1 MALALYRKYRPATF
15 AEVVGQ
21 EHVTSP
27 LVNAIDKGR
36 INHAYLFSG
45 PRGCGKTSSARILAR
60 SLNCVQG
67 PTSTPCGVCPS
78 CVALAPDGP
87 GSLDVMEIDA
97 ASHGGVD
104 DARELRERAFFAPVN
119 SRYKVYIVDEAHMV
133 TTQGFNALLKV
144 VEEPPEFLVFVFA
157 TTEPDKVLPTIR
169 SRTHHYPF
177 RLVPPSTLRGLL
189 EKTCA
194 AEGVTVEPTVF
205 PLVVRA
211 GGGSVRDS
219 LSILDQL
226 LAGAGP
232 EGVTYRSAVG
242 LLGVTDDALLDET
255 VDALAASD
263 APGVFR
269 AVDRVVEAGHDPRRF
284 ATDLLDRLR
293 DLIVLDAVPEAGGNG
308 LLDSPPDRMDVMSRQ
323 AQALGA
329 ATLSRLADTVHE
341 GLTEMRGT
349 TAPRLLLELVCAR
362 MLLPGVDGSAVAT
375 LQRLE
380 RLERRMSIAGE
391 HAGRPLSEI
400 AAPAPA
406 PAARPALDPTPA
418 PAPAP
423 ARTPA
428 PGPTPAP
435 IPAPAP
441 ARTPEPAADRPGES
455 AAAAA
460 ARKAYVRPSQTRSG
474 AEPTPSAPAAAPAA
488 EGVDGWPTTA
498 RPGAMAAA
506 AAPAAAPAPTAPTDT
521 PVPATADDDWPATVP
536 PGSAAAG
543 PPAAAPPAAA
553 PPAAQEPVPA
563 QQPAR
568 GPAVAAGEP
577 EIPLPPEPDD
587 DEDWPR
593 TTRSSASSPAAGRPA
608 PAPRAAAEHSPAPRG
623 GEPTP
628 LVSADPEPAAADGA
642 LTTADVRR
650 IWPELLSVVKRH
662 KRTTE
667 ALLKSAQVHDLTNGT
682 LTLAATSPA
691 LAKMLGDDLN
701 RDIVRQ
707 ALEELLGV
715 RWKVQAVVDTPGR
728 PAPGTPPPSPEAAR
742 AATRAAETAEA
753 DELLAER
760 AADVADGGG
769 DAAPAL
775 DAEQAALQLLRTQ
788 LGARP
793 IDS

>member
-21 EHVTSP
+21 EHVTAP
-27 LVNAIDKGR
+27 LVNAVDGGR

-60 SLNCVQG
+60 SLNCEQG
-67 PTSTPCGVCPS
+67 PTSTPCGVCGS

-87 GSLDVMEIDA
+87 GSLDVIEIDA

-104 DARELRERAFFAPVN
+104 DARDLRERAFFAPVN

-133 TTQGFNALLKV
+133 SSQGFNALLKV

-157 TTEPDKVLPTIR
+157 TTEPDKVLSTIR

-177 RLVPPSTLRGLL
+177 RLVPPTTLRGLL

-232 EGVTYRSAVG
+232 EGVTYKTAVG

-255 VDALAASD
+255 IDALAAHD
-263 APGVFR
+263 AAGVFR

-293 DLIVLDAVPEAGGNG
+293 DLIVLDAVPDAGGNG
-308 LLDSPPDRMDVMSRQ
+308 LLDSPSDRLDLMSQQ
-323 AQALGA
+323 AQALGS
-329 ATLSRLADTVHE
+329 ATLSRMADTVHE

-362 MLLPGVDGSAVAT
+362 MLLPGTDGSAVAT

-391 HAGRPLSEI
+391 HAGRPQTED
-400 AAPAPA
+400 APQQP
-406 PAARPALDPTPA
+406 ARPAEA
-418 PAPAP
+418 RPAP
-423 ARTPA
+423 ARAPEPA
-428 PGPTPAP
+428 RPAAVAP
-435 IPAPAP
+435 ADAPAP
-441 ARTPEPAADRPGES
+441 VRAAPAEPVRQQP
-455 AAAAA
+455 AAAATG
-460 ARKAYVRPSQTRSG
+460 YVRPSQRRE
-474 AEPTPSAPAAAPAA
+474 AAAPAPEPAPPAAAPAA
-488 EGVDGWPTTA
+488 DDWPETVQ
-498 RPGAMAAA
+498 PGSRTR
-506 AAPAAAPAPTAPTDT
+506 AAAPAPDAPA
-521 PVPATADDDWPATVP
+521 PA
-536 PGSAAAG
+536 AAAG
-543 PPAAAPPAAA
+543 RPDARSVRPATD
-553 PPAAQEPVPA
+553 EPD
-563 QQPAR
+563 
-568 GPAVAAGEP
+568 
-577 EIPLPPEPDD
+577 IPLPPEPTD
-587 DEDWPR
+587 DEDWPHPAR
-593 TTRSSASSPAAGRPA
+593 PAAVRAAAARVEEPA
-608 PAPRAAAEHSPAPRG
+608 PAAAPRPAAESSPVPRG

-628 LVSADPEPAAADGA
+628 VVSANPPESEGTLD
-642 LTTADVRR
+642 TSDVRR
-650 IWPELLSVVKRH
+650 VWPELLKVVRGH

-667 ALLKSAQVHDLTNGT
+667 ALLKSAQVHDLAGGV
-682 LTLAATSPA
+682 LTLEATSPA

-701 RDIVRQ
+701 KDVLRASLQ
-707 ALEELLGV
+707 ELLGV
-715 RWKVQAVVDTPGR
+715 RWKVQVVVAGAA
-728 PAPGTPPPSPEAAR
+728 APGPPVSREDAREAAR
-742 AATRAAETAEA
+742 AAEAAEAR
-753 DELLAER
+753 ELMAER
-760 AADVADGGG
+760 AAEESGSGGEP
-769 DAAPAL
+769 AAVVDP
-775 DAEQAALQLLRTQ
+775 EQAALSLLRTQ

-793 IDS
+793 IES

>member
-21 EHVTSP
+21 EHVTAP
-27 LVNAIDKGR
+27 LMNAVDGGR

-60 SLNCVQG
+60 SLNCEQG
-67 PTSTPCGVCPS
+67 PTSTPCGVCGS
-78 CVALAPDGP
+78 CIALAPDGP
-87 GSLDVMEIDA
+87 GSIDVMEIDA

-104 DARELRERAFFAPVN
+104 DARDLREKAFFAPVH

-133 TTQGFNALLKV
+133 SSQGFNALLKV

-157 TTEPDKVLPTIR
+157 TTEPEKVLPTIR

-189 EKTCA
+189 ERTCA

-242 LLGVTDDALLDET
+242 LLGVTDEALLDEA

-263 APGVFR
+263 APGVFQ

-308 LLDSPPDRMDVMSRQ
+308 LLDSPPDRIDVMSRQ

-362 MLLPGVDGSAVAT
+362 MLLPGVDGSAAAT

-391 HAGRPLSEI
+391 HAGRPE
-400 AAPAPA
+400 AAAVPAPVREPARPAPVQAPPPAVHTPAAPAAPAAPAPQAAAPQAPAPEPVAPPVAAPTSRPAYVRPSQARSAPAAPTPAPASPPAPEGDDGWPVTARPGTPAPA
-406 PAARPALDPTPA
+406 PAAA
-418 PAPAP
+418 
-423 ARTPA
+423 
-428 PGPTPAP
+428 
-435 IPAPAP
+435 
-441 ARTPEPAADRPGES
+441 
-455 AAAAA
+455 
-460 ARKAYVRPSQTRSG
+460 Q
-474 AEPTPSAPAAAPAA
+474 
-488 EGVDGWPTTA
+488 
-498 RPGAMAAA
+498 
-506 AAPAAAPAPTAPTDT
+506 
-521 PVPATADDDWPATVP
+521 
-536 PGSAAAG
+536 
-543 PPAAAPPAAA
+543 
-553 PPAAQEPVPA
+553 PPAAQPHAAEPPRPRSESAPPSDV
-563 QQPAR
+563 
-568 GPAVAAGEP
+568 
-577 EIPLPPEPDD
+577 PLPPEPTD
-587 DEDWPR
+587 DEDWPQPAR
-593 TTRSSASSPAAGRPA
+593 PAAEPPRAPAPAADAGAA
-608 PAPRAAAEHSPAPRG
+608 PAPRAAAESAPAPRG

-628 LVSADPEPAAADGA
+628 LVSATAAEPADDGA

-650 IWPELLSVVKRH
+650 IWPELLKVVRGH

-667 ALLKSAQVHDLTNGT
+667 ALLKSAQVHDLTNGV

-701 RDIVRQ
+701 KDVIRQ
-707 ALEELLGV
+707 SLQELLGV
-715 RWKVQAVVDTPGR
+715 RWKVQAVVDGGPGQ
-728 PAPGTPPPSPEAAR
+728 PGAAGGGSGGGAPVSPEAAR
-742 AATRAAETAEA
+742 AAVQAAESAEA
-753 DELLAER
+753 DELMAER
-760 AADVADGGG
+760 AADAASGDTA

-775 DAEQAALQLLRTQ
+775 DPEAAALQLLRTQ

>member
-21 EHVTSP
+21 EHVTTP
-27 LVNAIDKGR
+27 LVNAVDGGR

-60 SLNCVQG
+60 SLNCEQG
-67 PTSTPCGVCPS
+67 PTSTPCGVCAS
-78 CVALAPDGP
+78 CISLAPDGP
-87 GSLDVMEIDA
+87 GSIDVIEIDA

-104 DARELRERAFFAPVN
+104 DARELRERAFFAPVH

-157 TTEPDKVLPTIR
+157 TTEPEKVLPTIR

-226 LAGAGP
+226 LAGSGP
-232 EGVTYRSAVG
+232 EGVTYREAVG
-242 LLGVTDDALLDET
+242 LLGVTDEALLDET

-263 APGVFR
+263 APGVFQ

-293 DLIVLDAVPEAGGNG
+293 DLIVLDAVPEAGGTG
-308 LLDSPPDRMDVMSRQ
+308 LLDCPPDRLDLMTRQ

-362 MLLPGVDGSAVAT
+362 MLLPGVDGSATAT

-391 HAGRPLSEI
+391 HAGRPEP
-400 AAPAPA
+400 AAVPAPVREAVRPAPAPVATPAPA
-406 PAARPALDPTPA
+406 PAAA
-418 PAPAP
+418 PVA
-423 ARTPA
+423 
-428 PGPTPAP
+428 
-435 IPAPAP
+435 
-441 ARTPEPAADRPGES
+441 EPAAP
-455 AAAAA
+455 AAAPSGG
-460 ARKAYVRPSQTRSG
+460 RPAYVRPSQARATP
-474 AEPTPSAPAAAPAA
+474 AAPTPAAPTPATSPQA
-488 EGVDGWPTTA
+488 PTPATSPQAPPAPEGDDGWPVTA
-498 RPGAMAAA
+498 RPGAP
-506 AAPAAAPAPTAPTDT
+506 APAPSAAQPAAPAPPRPRSAGAP
-521 PVPATADDDWPATVP
+521 
-536 PGSAAAG
+536 
-543 PPAAAPPAAA
+543 
-553 PPAAQEPVPA
+553 
-563 QQPAR
+563 
-568 GPAVAAGEP
+568 EP
-577 EIPLPPEPDD
+577 EVPLPPEPTD
-587 DEDWPR
+587 DEDWPQPVR
-593 TTRSSASSPAAGRPA
+593 PAAATPTRDAPPA
-608 PAPRAAAEHSPAPRG
+608 PQPARDAGPAPEPSPAPRAAAESAPAPRG

-628 LVSADPEPAAADGA
+628 LVSATAAEPSGGDGA
-642 LTTADVRR
+642 LTTTDVRR
-650 IWPELLSVVKRH
+650 IWPELLKVVRGH

-667 ALLKSAQVHDLTNGT
+667 ALLKSAQVHDLTNGVLT
-682 LTLAATSPA
+682 LTATSPA

-701 RDIVRQ
+701 KDVVRQ
-707 ALEELLGV
+707 SLEELLGV
-715 RWKVQAVVDTPGR
+715 RWKIQAVVDGGPGSSGA
-728 PAPGTPPPSPEAAR
+728 PAGGPGGAPVSPEAAR
-742 AATRAAETAEA
+742 AAARAAESAEA
-753 DELLAER
+753 DELMAER
-760 AADVADGGG
+760 DATPGSD
-769 DAAPAL
+769 DAAPAV

>member
-21 EHVTSP
+21 EHVTAP
-27 LVNAIDKGR
+27 LVNAVDGGR

-60 SLNCVQG
+60 SLNCEQG
-67 PTSTPCGVCPS
+67 PTSTPCGVCGS

-87 GSLDVMEIDA
+87 GSLDVIEIDA

-104 DARELRERAFFAPVN
+104 DARDLRERAFFAPVN

-177 RLVPPSTLRGLL
+177 RLVPPTTLRGLL

-194 AEGVTVEPTVF
+194 AEGVTVEATVF

-232 EGVTYRSAVG
+232 EGVTYRTAVG

-255 VDALAASD
+255 IDALAAHD
-263 APGVFR
+263 AAGVFR

-293 DLIVLDAVPEAGGNG
+293 DLIVLDAVPDAGSNG
-308 LLDSPPDRMDVMSRQ
+308 LLDSPSDRLDLMSQQ
-323 AQALGA
+323 AQALGS
-329 ATLSRLADTVHE
+329 ATLSRMADTVHE

-362 MLLPGVDGSAVAT
+362 MMLPGADDSAVAT

-391 HAGRPLSEI
+391 NAGRPAVSS
-400 AAPAPA
+400 AP
-406 PAARPALDPTPA
+406 
-418 PAPAP
+418 
-423 ARTPA
+423 
-428 PGPTPAP
+428 
-435 IPAPAP
+435 
-441 ARTPEPAADRPGES
+441 
-455 AAAAA
+455 
-460 ARKAYVRPSQTRSG
+460 
-474 AEPTPSAPAAAPAA
+474 PAAAPPHR
-488 EGVDGWPTTA
+488 EPPV
-498 RPGAMAAA
+498 
-506 AAPAAAPAPTAPTDT
+506 APAAETAAPKREYQRPSRREPPRAPAP
-521 PVPATADDDWPATVP
+521 
-536 PGSAAAG
+536 S
-543 PPAAAPPAAA
+543 AAPPAAA
-553 PPAAQEPVPA
+553 PAADGWPETAKPGSGGRSTPRAEPD
-563 QQPAR
+563 
-568 GPAVAAGEP
+568 
-577 EIPLPPEPDD
+577 IPLPPEPTD
-587 DEDWPR
+587 DEDWPH
-593 TTRSSASSPAAGRPA
+593 PAQPGAV
-608 PAPRAAAEHSPAPRG
+608 RAAAARAEAPGPAADPRPAAESSPVPRG

-628 LVSADPEPAAADGA
+628 VVSANPPESDGT
-642 LTTADVRR
+642 LTTSDVRR
-650 IWPELLSVVKRH
+650 VWPELLQVVRGH

-667 ALLKSAQVHDLTNGT
+667 ALLKSAQVHDLAGGV

-701 RDIVRQ
+701 KDVLRQ
-707 ALEELLGV
+707 SLQELLGV
-715 RWKVQAVVDTPGR
+715 RWKVQVVVEGAA
-728 PAPGTPPPSPEAAR
+728 APGPTVSNAAAREAAR
-742 AATRAAETAEA
+742 AAEAAEAR
-753 DELLAER
+753 ELMAER
-760 AADVADGGG
+760 AEEASSDGTREPEPVV
-769 DAAPAL
+769 DP
-775 DAEQAALQLLRTQ
+775 EQAALSLLRTQ

-793 IDS
+793 IES

>member
-1 MALALYRKYRPATF
+1 VALALYRKYRPATF

-21 EHVTSP
+21 EHVTAP
-27 LVNAIDKGR
+27 LMNAVDSGR

-60 SLNCVQG
+60 SLNCEQG
-67 PTSTPCGVCPS
+67 PTSTPCGVCGS
-78 CVALAPDGP
+78 CISLAPDGP
-87 GSLDVMEIDA
+87 GSIDVMEIDA

-104 DARELRERAFFAPVN
+104 DARDLREKAFFAPVH

-157 TTEPDKVLPTIR
+157 TTEPEKVLPTIR

-242 LLGVTDDALLDET
+242 LLGVTDEALLDEA

-308 LLDSPPDRMDVMSRQ
+308 LLDSPPDRIDVMSRQ
-323 AQALGA
+323 AQALGG

-362 MLLPGVDGSAVAT
+362 MLLPGVDGSAAAT

-391 HAGRPLSEI
+391 HAGRPEAPVAAVPVAAAPVRAPAP

-406 PAARPALDPTPA
+406 A
-418 PAPAP
+418 PAPA
-423 ARTPA
+423 APA
-428 PGPTPAP
+428 PVA
-435 IPAPAP
+435 APAP
-441 ARTPEPAADRPGES
+441 AAPAAE
-455 AAAAA
+455 
-460 ARKAYVRPSQTRSG
+460 
-474 AEPTPSAPAAAPAA
+474 PAAAPAA
-488 EGVDGWPTTA
+488 SAA
-498 RPGAMAAA
+498 RREYVRPSQARA
-506 AAPAAAPAPTAPTDT
+506 AAPAAAAPAP
-521 PVPATADDDWPATVP
+521 PVPAAPEGDDGWPVTARPGALGSTP
-536 PGSAAAG
+536 PRAAPTP
-543 PPAAAPPAAA
+543 PPAPPVADTPPAE
-553 PPAAQEPVPA
+553 EPRPRPQA
-563 QQPAR
+563 TD
-568 GPAVAAGEP
+568 EP
-577 EIPLPPEPDD
+577 DVPLPPEPTD
-587 DEDWPR
+587 DEDWPQ
-593 TTRSSASSPAAGRPA
+593 PARPTA
-608 PAPRAAAEHSPAPRG
+608 PRATPVPRAAAESAPTPRG

-628 LVSADPEPAAADGA
+628 LVSATAAEPAGEDGA

-650 IWPELLSVVKRH
+650 IWPELLAVVKRH

-701 RDIVRQ
+701 KDIVRQ

-715 RWKVQAVVDTPGR
+715 RWKVQAVVDTPGQSAAG
-728 PAPGTPPPSPEAAR
+728 PTVTPEAAR
-742 AATRAAETAEA
+742 AAAAAAETAEA
-753 DELLAER
+753 DELMAER
-760 AADVADGGG
+760 AADVASGGTA

-775 DAEQAALQLLRTQ
+775 DPEAAALQLLRTQ

>member
-21 EHVTSP
+21 EHVTTP
-27 LVNAIDKGR
+27 LVNAVDGGR

-60 SLNCVQG
+60 SLNCEQG
-67 PTSTPCGVCPS
+67 PTSTPCGVCGS

-87 GSLDVMEIDA
+87 GSLDVIEIDA

-104 DARELRERAFFAPVN
+104 DARDLRERAFFAPVN

-177 RLVPPSTLRGLL
+177 RLVPPTTLRGLL
-189 EKTCA
+189 ERTCA
-194 AEGVTVEPTVF
+194 AEGVQVEPTVF

-232 EGVTYRSAVG
+232 GGVTYATAVG
-242 LLGVTDDALLDET
+242 LLGVTDDALLDEA

-308 LLDSPPDRMDVMSRQ
+308 LLDCPPDRLDLMVSQ
-323 AQALGA
+323 ARALGS
-329 ATLSRLADTVHE
+329 ATLSRLADTVHA

-362 MLLPGVDGSAVAT
+362 MLLPATDDSAAAT

-380 RLERRMSIAGE
+380 RLERRLSIAGDGGG
-391 HAGRPLSEI
+391 HPDAGTPVREAPR
-400 AAPAPA
+400 PAPV
-406 PAARPALDPTPA
+406 RSEPA
-418 PAPAP
+418 PP
-423 ARTPA
+423 
-428 PGPTPAP
+428 
-435 IPAPAP
+435 
-441 ARTPEPAADRPGES
+441 PEERPGS
-455 AAAAA
+455 
-460 ARKAYVRPSQTRSG
+460 ARKEYVRPSQR
-474 AEPTPSAPAAAPAA
+474 PTGGTPAPAAASPPAPA
-488 EGVDGWPTTA
+488 P
-498 RPGAMAAA
+498 P
-506 AAPAAAPAPTAPTDT
+506 APAAT
-521 PVPATADDDWPATVP
+521 DDWPATTPPGSGAARPAPDPAGDGWPETTP
-536 PGSAAAG
+536 PGSAAPAT
-543 PPAAAPPAAA
+543 PAPVPAAAP
-553 PPAAQEPVPA
+553 VPA
-563 QQPAR
+563 GPRTGAR
-568 GPAVAAGEP
+568 VVHGEP
-577 EIPLPPEPDD
+577 DVPLPPEPTD
-587 DEDWPR
+587 DEDWPHPPQ
-593 TTRSSASSPAAGRPA
+593 PAAARAAADRVAEPRP
-608 PAPRAAAEHSPAPRG
+608 PASPPRAAAESAPAPRG

-628 LVSADPEPAAADGA
+628 VVSANPPGAGTGGDGA
-642 LTTADVRR
+642 LTTGDVRR
-650 IWPELLSVVKRH
+650 VWPELLAVVKRH

-667 ALLKSAQVHDLTNGT
+667 ALLKSAQVHDLAAGV

-701 RDIVRQ
+701 RDVVRQ
-707 ALEELLGV
+707 ALQDLLGV
-715 RWKVQAVVDTPGR
+715 RWKVQVVVEGATGR
-728 PAPGTPPPSPEAAR
+728 APAAAGGGAQDSREAAR
-742 AATRAAETAEA
+742 EAARVADAAEARELMAQRAAE
-753 DELLAER
+753 D
-760 AADVADGGG
+760 
-769 DAAPAL
+769 DAAGEREHVPAV
-775 DAEQAALQLLRTQ
+775 DPEQAALALLRAE

-793 IDS
+793 VDS

>member
-21 EHVTSP
+21 EHVTTP
-27 LVNAIDKGR
+27 LMNAVDGGR

-60 SLNCVQG
+60 SLNCEQG
-67 PTSTPCGVCPS
+67 PTSTPCGVCGS
-78 CVALAPDGP
+78 CIALAPDGP

-104 DARELRERAFFAPVN
+104 DARDLRERAFFAPVN

-144 VEEPPEFLVFVFA
+144 VEEPPDFLVFVFA

-177 RLVPPSTLRGLL
+177 RLVPPTTLRGLL
-189 EKTCA
+189 EKTCD

-232 EGVTYRSAVG
+232 EGVTYKSAVG

-255 VDALAASD
+255 IDALAAHD

-293 DLIVLDAVPEAGGNG
+293 DLIVLDAVPQAGGNG
-308 LLDSPPDRMDVMSRQ
+308 LLDCPPDRLDLMSSQ
-323 AQALGA
+323 AKALGS
-329 ATLSRLADTVHE
+329 ATLSRMADTVHE

-362 MLLPGVDGSAVAT
+362 MLLPGTDASAVAT

-391 HAGRPLSEI
+391 HAGRPGAE
-400 AAPAPA
+400 APVRDA
-406 PAARPALDPTPA
+406 TPA

-423 ARTPA
+423 ARA
-428 PGPTPAP
+428 AA
-435 IPAPAP
+435 APAP
-441 ARTPEPAADRPGES
+441 AAEPAAPAES
-455 AAAAA
+455 
-460 ARKAYVRPSQTRSG
+460 RREYVRPSQ
-474 AEPTPSAPAAAPAA
+474 AAPSKRADAAPAA
-488 EGVDGWPTTA
+488 
-498 RPGAMAAA
+498 RAA
-506 AAPAAAPAPTAPTDT
+506 APTAPAGT
-521 PVPATADDDWPATVP
+521 DWPETVP
-536 PGSAAAG
+536 PGSGAART
-543 PPAAAPPAAA
+543 AAT
-553 PPAAQEPVPA
+553 
-563 QQPAR
+563 R
-568 GPAVAAGEP
+568 KVATGEP
-577 EIPLPPEPDD
+577 DIPLPPEPTD
-587 DEDWPR
+587 DEDWPQPAR
-593 TTRSSASSPAAGRPA
+593 PAAVQAAAARSEAAAESPSPAAGP
-608 PAPRAAAEHSPAPRG
+608 PRAAAESSPAPRG

-628 LVSADPEPAAADGA
+628 VVSADPAQGADGE
-642 LTTADVRR
+642 LTTTDVRR
-650 IWPELLSVVKRH
+650 VWPELLAVVKRH

-667 ALLKSAQVHDLTNGT
+667 ALLKNAQVHQLTNGV
-682 LTLAATSPA
+682 LTLSTSSPA
-691 LAKMLGDDLN
+691 LARRLGDDLN
-701 RDIVRQ
+701 KDVIRE
-707 ALEELLGV
+707 ALNELLGV
-715 RWKVQAVVDTPGR
+715 RWRVDAVVEGV
-728 PAPGTPPPSPEAAR
+728 AAASGTPVAPEVAREAAR
-742 AATRAAETAEA
+742 AAEAAEAT
-753 DELLAER
+753 ELMAER
-760 AADVADGGG
+760 AAESTSGG
-769 DAAPAL
+769 DREPEPAV
-775 DAEQAALQLLRTQ
+775 DPEQAALSLLRAQ

-793 IDS
+793 LDA